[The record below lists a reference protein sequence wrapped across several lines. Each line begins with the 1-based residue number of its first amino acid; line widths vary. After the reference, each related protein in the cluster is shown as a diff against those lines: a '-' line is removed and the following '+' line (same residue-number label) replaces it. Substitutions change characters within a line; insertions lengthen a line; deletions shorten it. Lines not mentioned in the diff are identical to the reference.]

1 MTVKEVWNR
10 GNNLVAA
17 SVVALSGFG
26 FFGEFF
32 SESEWYAK
40 LDEGIM
46 LVLGLIAIAWYWTKN
61 NRFTRSF
68 WPVALLILGLADK
81 IMAVYLERA
90 DAEDVGDDLGGVTIF
105 LLGTILVWWLYTKAK
120 NVEDK

>member
-10 GNNLVAA
+10 GNNLLATGI
-17 SVVALSGFG
+17 VALAAFS

-32 SESEWYAK
+32 SESEWFAK
-40 LDEGIM
+40 LDEGLM

-61 NRFTRSF
+61 NRYTRSF
-68 WPVALLILGLADK
+68 WPIVLLVLGLADK
-81 IMAVYLERA
+81 IMAIYLERA
-90 DAEDVGDDLGGVTIF
+90 DAEDVGDDFGGVTLF
-105 LLGTILVWWLYTKAK
+105 LLGTILVIWLYTKAK